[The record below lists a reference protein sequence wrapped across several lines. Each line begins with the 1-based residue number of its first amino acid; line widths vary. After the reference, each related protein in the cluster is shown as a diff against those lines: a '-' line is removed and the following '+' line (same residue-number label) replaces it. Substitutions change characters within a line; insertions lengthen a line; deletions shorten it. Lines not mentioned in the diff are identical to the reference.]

1 MRSTM
6 FWSCVNLERGLDDCE
21 LRLLAHSSERSA
33 FSPVNEVVAEPEV
46 PRQIAKAALVIGPRS
61 VEILRRIEVIA
72 LLNDGPS
79 RALRRV
85 LAILLV
91 EVSSIFIKLPVD
103 GERINTTPAR
113 RQLEAICFSRLNVF
127 SRIRRI
133 EGRGHRR
140 G

>member
-1 MRSTM
+1 M
-6 FWSCVNLERGLDDCE
+6 
-21 LRLLAHSSERSA
+21 
-33 FSPVNEVVAEPEV
+33 NEVIAEPEV
-46 PRQIAKAALVIGPRS
+46 PRQIAKAELVIVPRS

-79 RALRRV
+79 CSLRRI

-91 EVSSIFIKLPVD
+91 EILSLLIKLSLD
-103 GERINTTPAR
+103 GECINTTPAR
-113 RQLEAICFSRLNVF
+113 RQLKAICFLRLDVF

-133 EGRGHRR
+133 EARGKRHRR